1 MRICSLLPS
10 ATEIAFALGLGNSL
24 VGVSHECDFPQAAR
38 EKTVVVTSKVDPNQS
53 SSSEIHNIVSATVKD
68 NQSIYNIDLNLFQ
81 QANPN
86 LILTQGLCDVCALD
100 YDQVVEAARSLT
112 QQPKIISLN
121 PATLFDMLT
130 DISHVGQ
137 DTGKTKEAEWF
148 VANLLQRIDSVR
160 HRIASSNLRPKVAC
174 LEWMDPVYSAGHWV
188 PEMVEFAGG
197 ADGLAKVG
205 QPSKRL
211 TWNTIQEYRPDIIIL
226 MPCGF
231 TVERTLEEV
240 DLLYEMPGWNE
251 LPAIKNGQLFAVNG
265 HAYFNR
271 SGPRLVDGL
280 EILAQIIHP
289 ELFSWNITPDAAR
302 RL

>member
-10 ATEIAFALGLGNSL
+10 ATEIAFALGLGDSL

-38 EKTVVVTSKVDPNQS
+38 EKPVVVTSKVDPHQN
-53 SSSEIHNIVSATVKD
+53 SSSEIHNIVAGTVKA

-81 QANPN
+81 QANPD

-112 QQPKIISLN
+112 QRPKIISLN
-121 PATLFDMLT
+121 PNTLSDVLG
-130 DISHVGQ
+130 DISHVGR
-137 DTGKTKEAEWF
+137 DTGKTREAEWF
-148 VANLLQRIDSVR
+148 VASLSQRIDSVR
-160 HRIASSNLRPKVAC
+160 HRAASSNFRPKVAC
-174 LEWMDPVYSAGHWV
+174 LEWLDPVYSAGHWV
-188 PEMVEFAGG
+188 PEMVDFAGG
-197 ADGLAKVG
+197 TDGLAKAG
-205 QPSKRL
+205 QPSKKL
-211 TWNTIQEYRPDIIIL
+211 NWNTIQEYQPDIIIL

-231 TVERTLEEV
+231 TVDRTLEEL
-240 DLLYEMPGWNE
+240 DLLYEIPGWNE
-251 LPAIKNGQLFAVNG
+251 LPAIKNGRLFAVNG

-289 ELFSWNITPDAAR
+289 ELFSWNVTTDAAR

>member
-10 ATEIAFALGLGNSL
+10 ATEIAFALGLGDSL
-24 VGVSHECDFPQAAR
+24 VGVSHECDYPPQAR
-38 EKTVVVTSKVDPNQS
+38 QVTVVVKSNVDPHRNTS
-53 SSSEIHNIVSATVKD
+53 NEIDTLVTGSLKA

-81 QANPN
+81 EANPD

-100 YDQVVEAARSLT
+100 YDQVVEAAQSLA
-112 QQPKIISLN
+112 QQPKIVSLN
-121 PATLFDMLT
+121 PVTLTDVLH

-137 DTGKTKEAEWF
+137 NTGKSKEAELF
-148 VANLLQRIDSVR
+148 VAELSQRIDGVR
-160 HRIASSNLRPKVAC
+160 QRAVSSDLRPRVAC
-174 LEWMDPVYSAGHWV
+174 LEWLDPIYSAGHWV
-188 PEMVEFAGG
+188 PEMVDIAGG
-197 ADGLAKVG
+197 IDGLAKVG
-205 QPSKRL
+205 QVSKKI
-211 TWNTIQEYRPDIIIL
+211 TWNMIQEYQPEIIIL

-231 TVERTLEEV
+231 TVERTLKEL
-240 DLLYEMPGWNE
+240 DLLYKLPGWKE
-251 LPAIKNGQLFAVNG
+251 LPAIKDGRLFAVNG

-289 ELFSWNITPDAAR
+289 EIFAWNTTPEAAR